1 MTHTPVYRCP
11 AFTML
16 FMSLASS
23 RPHLVA
29 LPSPEE
35 SISERAPRD
44 AAGIEALFREH
55 APTIASLGLSML
67 RNSDEA
73 NDLVQDVFLRA
84 WDALDRLTEPGNARP
99 WLITIAVRLART
111 RLRRRR
117 LTNLLFRPELVE
129 LDTIPAVGALPEHRD
144 LLQKLDVALSK
155 LPANEQLAWIL
166 RHVHGEKIET
176 VATLCGCSTSAVKR
190 RLEAAR
196 AQLSK
201 TLRWIEPTGVDS

>member
-1 MTHTPVYRCP
+1 
-11 AFTML
+11 
-16 FMSLASS
+16 
-23 RPHLVA
+23 
-29 LPSPEE
+29 
-35 SISERAPRD
+35 
-44 AAGIEALFREH
+44 
-55 APTIASLGLSML
+55 ML